1 MFRTKLNKKI
11 TMKIVLP
18 KNVFAI
24 LMVAGL
30 FFLVFY
36 GCKKESTDCTAII
49 TAKQLNDT
57 NVVVSYADII
67 IAPQYQDVRVEGKTD
82 IAGIFQ
88 HVFKYEGILDV
99 IVFKPITGTTDSLIG
114 RGVIRL
120 KPGETTLKTIFV
132 K

>member
-1 MFRTKLNKKI
+1 
-11 TMKIVLP
+11 MKIFLP
-18 KNVFAI
+18 KNVLSLI
-24 LMVAGL
+24 VVVSVG
-30 FFLVFY
+30 FLVFF

-57 NVVVSYADII
+57 NLTVSYADII

-82 IAGIFQ
+82 ITGTFQ

-99 IVFKPITGTTDSLIG
+99 IVYKAVTGTNDSLIG

-120 KPGETTLKTIFV
+120 KPGETTTKTIFV
-132 K
+132 Q

>member
-1 MFRTKLNKKI
+1 
-11 TMKIVLP
+11 MKIFLP
-18 KNVFAI
+18 KNVLTLI
-24 LMVAGL
+24 IVAGL
-30 FFLVFY
+30 GFLVFY

-57 NVVVSYADII
+57 NVTVAYADII

-82 IAGIFQ
+82 ITGTFE

-99 IVFKPITGTTDSLIG
+99 IVYKPIEGTPDSVIG

-120 KPGETTLKTIFV
+120 HPGETTIKTIFV
-132 K
+132 Q